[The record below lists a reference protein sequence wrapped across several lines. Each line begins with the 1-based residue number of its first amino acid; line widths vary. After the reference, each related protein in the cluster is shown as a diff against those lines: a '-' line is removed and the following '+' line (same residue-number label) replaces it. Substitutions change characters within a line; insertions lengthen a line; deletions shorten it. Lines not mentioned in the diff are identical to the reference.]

1 MESLFRRRALRRRR
15 YLLRGFL
22 SLSCALSA
30 FNHAPAQEP
39 KEKIIRILPPDEK
52 DIRVRDPEGFPP
64 ARYPMRAPPPTV
76 SDPRWSDPAFRI
88 GLDDAIRTAL
98 QNSAVVRIL
107 AGASAAPSGST
118 IYDPAITNTTIDQA
132 KARFDPNL
140 TLNNTFSKSQIPTA
154 VLDPLDPSRALLFGP
169 AVNGYDMNLGLT
181 KTNSFGG
188 TASLSVNVN
197 PTTTT
202 PGQGLP
208 LNPQTTS
215 AVTLGYTQ
223 PLLQGAGTKANLA
236 PIIIARLNTER
247 SFFQFKDNMQQS
259 VRGVIQAYW
268 SLVFARTD
276 MWARARQV
284 EQGTEALA
292 RARAR
297 FEAGFADIGEVAQ
310 AETALDNF
318 RATLIAS
325 EANELNQ
332 EAALAN
338 IIGMPPSSRFTPLTP
353 PNPERVAVEWDPLLR
368 LAEERRPDL
377 IELKLIIEADQQSL
391 YQARNAARPI
401 LNSSF
406 QYTWNGLEGRMPNGM
421 ELSSAAGQFT
431 SWTAGINF
439 SVPIGLRAGR
449 AGFRQS
455 QLVLARDQ
463 ANLEEGLQNTAHT
476 IASDLRNLAQFYEEY
491 KVFKEARVAARL
503 NLDRQLENYRRGRSI
518 LLNVLQAITDWGN
531 AVSSESQAL
540 TQYQTQLALL
550 EQDTGTILETH
561 GVRFWEE
568 RYRSLGPLGGL
579 GHGQCYPK
587 ALPPTPNTIKYPTEN
602 RPAEEFFDLED
613 PLKTPLVPG
622 EPLPPPR
629 RFPRGRG
636 GATLLPPPDSSSG

>member
-1 MESLFRRRALRRRR
+1 MESPSRRRALRHPGPP
-15 YLLRGFL
+15 LLAILWLTCATSCLEFL
-22 SLSCALSA
+22 R
-30 FNHAPAQEP
+30 AQEP
-39 KEKIIRILPPDEK
+39 KEKVIRILPPDEK
-52 DIRVRDPEGFPP
+52 DIRVRDPEGFRP
-64 ARYPMRAPPPTV
+64 ARYPMRGPPPTV
-76 SDPRWSDPAFRI
+76 SEPRWSDPGFRI
-88 GLDDAIRTAL
+88 GLDDAVRTSL

-107 AGASAAPSGST
+107 AGTSAAPSGST

-140 TLNNTFSKSQIPTA
+140 TLNNTFSKTQIPTA
-154 VLDPLDPSRALLFGP
+154 VFDPLDPSRAFIEGP

-181 KTNSFGG
+181 KINSFGG
-188 TASLSVNVN
+188 TASLNVNVN

-247 SFFQFKDNMQQS
+247 SFFQFKDSMQQS
-259 VRGVIQAYW
+259 VRGVIQSYW

-276 MWARARQV
+276 VWARRRQV
-284 EQGTEALA
+284 EQGREALN

-297 FEAGFADIGEVAQ
+297 FDAGFADIGEVAQ

-353 PNPERVAVEWDPLLR
+353 PNAERVAVEWDPLLR

-579 GHGQCYPK
+579 GHGQDYPK
-587 ALPPTPNTIKYPTEN
+587 ALPPTPNTVKYPTEN